1 MNENQES
8 KTNQEPPGASNS
20 SDLLSVRACNQA
32 AKMAGIIERV
42 MTTTA
47 RYAAT
52 SEDGLQRQFALS
64 AYGLICGMGDM
75 MNARDM
81 NEHEDLEGVEEL
93 CKELAALIDNS
104 QDQSP
109 R

>member
-1 MNENQES
+1 
-8 KTNQEPPGASNS
+8 
-20 SDLLSVRACNQA
+20 
-32 AKMAGIIERV
+32 MAGIIERV

-93 CKELAALIDNS
+93 CKELAALTDNAIGDS
-104 QDQSP
+104 QSP
-109 R
+109 DQ